1 MVNLEVVRQI
11 ETAPLTDRLEIMEI
25 LFRSLKNDI
34 KTVVKKA
41 KPFKQFKVRT
51 FGLGQE
57 IHIDRDELYSERN

>member
-1 MVNLEVVRQI
+1 MVSLEVIKQL
-11 ETAPLTDRLEIMEI
+11 ETTPLTDHLEIIEI

-57 IHIDRDELYSERN
+57 IHIDRDELYTERS